1 MGSPAGAPAPAEVM
15 GMAEGTPDVLVVGLG
30 PAGSRAAAEAAQAGA
45 RVVALER
52 RAEPGRPVQ
61 CAEFVPALLDQEV
74 AGLAAVTAQSVGR
87 MQTYVGAEAADET
100 PRFPGRMIDRAG
112 FDRLLAERAAAAG
125 AECRY
130 GVGVRGVEPDGT
142 VRCPDGARFRPRLLI
157 GADGP
162 RSRIGAAIGRINR
175 ALVETR
181 QVTVPLLGAHDA
193 TDIFLH
199 ADYVG
204 GYGWLFPK
212 GARANLG
219 IGASAEIRP
228 RLKPLLD
235 ALRRRLVA
243 AGRIGDAGAR
253 LTGGAIPVG
262 GRLALAG
269 AIGGMPVLLAGDA
282 AGLTNPVTGAGIAAA
297 AISGRL
303 AGRAAA
309 AWLSGC
315 RHALAE
321 YEEELGD
328 IFDGALSLALA
339 RRRRVLAAYDRGGPD
354 AAVLRAGWIAYPQ
367 YWAA

>member
-1 MGSPAGAPAPAEVM
+1 
-15 GMAEGTPDVLVVGLG
+15 MAEAAPDVLVVGLG
-30 PAGSRAAAEAAQAGA
+30 PAGSFAAAEAAAAGA

-74 AGLAAVTAQSVGR
+74 AGLASVTAQTVGR
-87 MQTYVGAEAADET
+87 MQTFVAAEAADET
-100 PRFPGRMIDRAG
+100 PRFPGRMIDRAA

-125 AECRY
+125 ARCRY
-130 GVGVRGVEPDGT
+130 GTGVRSIEADGT
-142 VRCPDGARFRPRLLI
+142 VRCSDGASFRPRVLI

-162 RSRIGAAIGRINR
+162 RSRIGAAIGRVNR

-181 QVTVPLLGAHDA
+181 QVTVPLRGAHDA

-212 GARANLG
+212 GTTANLG
-219 IGASAEIRP
+219 IGAAAAARP
-228 RLKPLLD
+228 RLKPLLE
-235 ALRRRLVA
+235 ALRARLESE
-243 AGRIGDAGAR
+243 GRIGDGATC

-262 GRLALAG
+262 GRLAASG
-269 AIGGMPVLLAGDA
+269 AIGGVPVLLAGDA

-297 AISGRL
+297 VISGRL

-309 AWLSGC
+309 LWLASRPG
-315 RHALAE
+315 APAE
-321 YEEELGD
+321 YEEEIGD
-328 IFDGALSLALA
+328 IFDGALFRAA
-339 RRRRVLAAYDRGGPD
+339 RRRRAVLAAYDRGGPD
-354 AAVLRAGWIAYPQ
+354 AAALRAGWIAYPQ